1 MKKSKY
7 HSRKITRDGIT
18 FDSIREFRR
27 FQELRLLEKAGA
39 IQNLQRQVKF
49 ELIPAQYEEIPTGEL
64 YKRGDRKGQP
74 KMKRVCVEESV
85 CYYADH
91 VYMENGKRVVEDV
104 KSSATKTKEYIIKR
118 KLLLY
123 IHGIKIREV
132 EK

>member
-39 IQNLQRQVKF
+39 IQDLKRQVKF
-49 ELIPAQYEEIPTGEL
+49 ELVPAQYEEIPTGEL

-85 CYYADH
+85 CYYADF
-91 VYMENGKRVVEDV
+91 VYIENGKQVVEDA
-104 KSSATKTKEYIIKR
+104 KGFKTPDYKIKK
-118 KLLLY
+118 KLMLY
-123 IHGIKIREV
+123 FHNIKIKEV
-132 EK
+132 